1 LVRRDPPPPPSYP
14 MRSQTSIGLSVKIV
28 LLGVL
33 DAVVVWAGVGL
44 ATEAAYALLSL
55 LLLGAV
61 GLNIAV
67 LVRRAYPLRYLLP
80 GLLVLFGMVVYPIL
94 YNVYI
99 SFTNLQ
105 TGNLLQKSQV
115 IHLLENRYVSAPDET
130 TYAYQA
136 YVDEKDQLLLLLT
149 GEQGAHFLSAG
160 KTIEPI
166 PAGDPRLVSRD
177 GTVAL
182 DVPGYHPV
190 TGPAL
195 YQLLPKLEALTI
207 SAEGVYLRLSGIRQF
222 KTAIKQYR
230 YDAQSDR
237 LIDLQTGVAYTPVDG
252 RFTAPDGKAIEPG
265 FQTWVGLRNFVRIF
279 STAAIGKDF
288 ARVFLWTIVWATLSV
303 FLSFSLG
310 LSFALLLND
319 RTLRLRLVYRTLL
332 LVPYVMPVFI
342 SAFVWRGMFNEN
354 FGIFNRILGDLFNLQ
369 IPWLTNAMW
378 ARASLIIINV
388 WLTFPYMML
397 ISLGALQSIP
407 DQLYEAARVD
417 GAGAWRRFRTV
428 TLPLLMI
435 SLAPLLIGAFA
446 FAFNNFTLIYLVTA
460 GRPAVLGAATPAG
473 ATDILISW
481 TYRISFQGGTGNNYG
496 LAAAISILIFI
507 MIATISAI
515 GFRMSRHLE
524 EVYS

>member
-1 LVRRDPPPPPSYP
+1 
-14 MRSQTSIGLSVKIV
+14 MRSQSPLHLSVKII

-33 DAVVVWAGVGL
+33 DAAVVWAGVGL
-44 ATEAAYALLSL
+44 ATQAAYALLSL
-55 LLLGAV
+55 LLLGAT
-61 GLNIAV
+61 GLNIAI
-67 LVRRAYPLRYLLP
+67 LSRRAYPLRYLLP
-80 GLLVLFGMVVYPIL
+80 GLVFLVGMVVYPIL
-94 YNVYI
+94 YNIYI

-115 IHLLENRYVSAPDET
+115 VQLLDGRYAPAPDET
-130 TYAYQA
+130 TYTYQA
-136 YVDEKDQLLLLLT
+136 YLNDKNDLLLLLT
-149 GEQGAHFLSAG
+149 DEQGNHFLSRGESLEALA
-160 KTIEPI
+160 PD
-166 PAGDPRLVSRD
+166 DPRFVTQD
-177 GTVAL
+177 GSVGL
-182 DVPGYHPV
+182 DVAGYQPV
-190 TGPAL
+190 TGAGI
-195 YQLLPKLEALTI
+195 YQLLPRLEALAIPTD
-207 SAEGVYLRLSGIRQF
+207 GLYLRLSGVRQF
-222 KTAIKQYR
+222 RTAIKQYR
-230 YDAQSDR
+230 YDPKADR
-237 LIDLQTGVAYTPVDG
+237 LVDLETGVSYTPVDG
-252 RFTAPDGKAIEPG
+252 RFTSADGKAIEPG
-265 FQTWVGLRNFVRIF
+265 FQTWVGLRNFVTIF
-279 STAAIGKDF
+279 SSAAIGKDF
-288 ARVFLWTIVWATLSV
+288 LRVFLWTVVWATLSV
-303 FLSFSLG
+303 FFSFSLG

-354 FGIFNRILGDLFNLQ
+354 FGIFNRILGDLFNVQ
-369 IPWLTNAMW
+369 VPWLTNAMW

-417 GAGAWRRFRTV
+417 GAGAWRRFWTV

-481 TYRISFQGGTGNNYG
+481 TYRISFQGGSGNNYG
-496 LAAAISILIFI
+496 LASAISILIFF

-524 EVYS
+524 EVYG

>member
-1 LVRRDPPPPPSYP
+1 
-14 MRSQTSIGLSVKIV
+14 MRSQSPLGLSMKIL
-28 LLGVL
+28 LLGIL
-33 DAVVVWAGVGL
+33 DAAVVWAGVGL
-44 ATEAAYALLSL
+44 GTQNAYALLSL
-55 LLLGAV
+55 LLLGGV
-61 GLNIAV
+61 GLNIAI
-67 LVRRAYPLRYLLP
+67 LSRRAYPLRYLLP

-105 TGNLLQKSQV
+105 TGNLLQRSQV
-115 IHLLENRYVSAPDET
+115 IQLLENRYAPAPEET
-130 TYAYQA
+130 IYSYQA
-136 YVDEKDQLLLLLT
+136 YLSDKDDLLLLLT
-149 GEQGAHFLSAG
+149 DEQGTHFLSQG
-160 KTIEPI
+160 KTLEPLR
-166 PAGDPRLVSRD
+166 PDDPRLVTQD
-177 GTVAL
+177 GTTGL
-182 DVPGYHPV
+182 DVPGYHAV

-195 YQLLPKLEALTI
+195 YQLLPRLETLAIPVDDAT
-207 SAEGVYLRLSGIRQF
+207 LRLSGIRQF

-230 YDAQSDR
+230 YDPKTDQ
-237 LIDLQTGVAYTPVDG
+237 LVDLQTGVSYAPVDG
-252 RFTAPDGKAIEPG
+252 RFTAPDGKTIEPG
-265 FQTWVGLRNFVRIF
+265 FQTWVGLRNFVHIF
-279 STAAIGKDF
+279 SSAAIGKDF
-288 ARVFLWTIVWATLSV
+288 LRVFLWTVVWATLSV
-303 FLSFSLG
+303 FFSFSLG
-310 LSFALLLND
+310 LFFALLLND
-319 RTLRLRLVYRTLL
+319 RKLHLRLVYRTLL

-354 FGIFNRILGDLFNLQ
+354 FGIFNRILGDLFSLQ

-388 WLTFPYMML
+388 WLSFPYMML

-407 DQLYEAARVD
+407 HQLYEAARVD
-417 GAGAWRRFRTV
+417 GAGAWRRFWTV

-481 TYRISFQGGTGNNYG
+481 TYRISFQGGSGNNYG

-524 EVYS
+524 EVYG

>member
-1 LVRRDPPPPPSYP
+1 
-14 MRSQTSIGLSVKIV
+14 MRSQSPFSLSMKIL
-28 LLGVL
+28 LLGIV

-44 ATEAAYALLSL
+44 GTQNAYALLSL
-55 LLLGAV
+55 LLLGGV
-61 GLNIAV
+61 GLNIAI
-67 LVRRAYPLRYLLP
+67 LSRRAYPLRYLLP
-80 GLLVLFGMVVYPIL
+80 SLLVLFGMVVYPIL

-115 IHLLENRYVSAPDET
+115 IHLLENRYAPAPEET
-130 TYAYQA
+130 IYAYQA
-136 YVDEKDQLLLLLT
+136 YLSDKDELLLLLT
-149 GEQGAHFLSAG
+149 DEQGQHFLSQG
-160 KTIEPI
+160 KTLEPLR
-166 PAGDPRLVSRD
+166 PDDQRLVTQD
-177 GTVAL
+177 GTTGL
-182 DVPGYHPV
+182 DVPGYHAV

-195 YQLLPKLEALTI
+195 YQLLPRLETLAIPVDNAT
-207 SAEGVYLRLSGIRQF
+207 LRLSGIRQF
-222 KTAIKQYR
+222 KTVIKQYS
-230 YDAQSDR
+230 YDPKTDR
-237 LIDLQTGVAYTPVDG
+237 LVDLQTAISYAPVDG
-252 RFTAPDGKAIEPG
+252 RFTSAAGKTIEPG
-265 FQTWVGLRNFVRIF
+265 FQTWVGARNFVRIF
-279 STAAIGKDF
+279 SSAAIGKDF
-288 ARVFLWTIVWATLSV
+288 LRVFLWTVVWAMLSV

-319 RTLRLRLVYRTLL
+319 RKLHFRLVYRTLL

-354 FGIFNRILGDLFNLQ
+354 FGIFNRILGDLFHVQ
-369 IPWLTNAMW
+369 VPWLTNAMW
-378 ARASLIIINV
+378 ARASLIMINV
-388 WLTFPYMML
+388 WLSFPYMML

-417 GAGAWRRFRTV
+417 GAGAWRRFWSV

-435 SLAPLLIGAFA
+435 SLAPLLIGSFA

-481 TYRISFQGGTGNNYG
+481 TYRISFQGGSGNNYG
-496 LAAAISILIFI
+496 LAAAISILIFV

-524 EVYS
+524 EVYG